1 MSPFSAG
8 KVPPKM
14 VENNAKPRVNPCV
27 LVMQND
33 PERITNKILLTSR
46 NGNPMRPMENTP
58 LIVDFP

>member
-8 KVPPKM
+8 KVPPQNGGKIRKTTGKSM
-14 VENNAKPRVNPCV
+14 RFGM
-27 LVMQND
+27 LND

-58 LIVDFP
+58 LIVTFP